1 MMPSAEEPARTD
13 MDEFLMETED
23 VKRGSS
29 RSGGARRRVHGT
41 RPASC
46 EASAAKPSQR
56 VRRRVP
62 DGGAGARRRP

>member
-1 MMPSAEEPARTD
+1 MMRSAEEPARTD

-23 VKRGSS
+23 VERGSS

-41 RPASC
+41 RQVSC
-46 EASAAKPSQR
+46 AASATKPSQR

-62 DGGAGARRRP
+62 DGGAGAGRRP

>member
-1 MMPSAEEPARTD
+1 MMPSAKEPARTD

-23 VKRGSS
+23 IKRGSS
-29 RSGGARRRVHGT
+29 RSGGARRRLHRT
-41 RPASC
+41 RPANC

-62 DGGAGARRRP
+62 DDGVGARRRP